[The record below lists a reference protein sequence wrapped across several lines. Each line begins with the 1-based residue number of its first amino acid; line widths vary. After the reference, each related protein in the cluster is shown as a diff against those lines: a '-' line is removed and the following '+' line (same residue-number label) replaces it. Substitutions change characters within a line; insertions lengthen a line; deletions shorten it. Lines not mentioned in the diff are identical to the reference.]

1 MIEGIIVIIL
11 IIVLIIYYRKL
22 HYYKMVYIKSD
33 IDNNK
38 YLVRDLEDKYKA
50 ANILA
55 KIKKNILTLT
65 KHLVENIDKFPENK
79 EYIKQ
84 LEKKIKNVNIQ
95 ESSDNG
101 VYTSYSVNKGE
112 QIIFCI
118 RSRKEN
124 NKLHDLNM
132 LMYVVIHEMGHVG
145 CPEFGHTQLFKD
157 IFAFFLTE
165 GIKINIYNKI
175 DFRNNNMEYCGMQI
189 TDSII

>member
-165 GIKINIYNKI
+165 GIKINIYKKI

>member
-1 MIEGIIVIIL
+1 MLEGIIVIVL
-11 IIVLIIYYRKL
+11 IIVLFIYYRKL

-55 KIKKNILTLT
+55 KIKKNILSLT
-65 KHLVENIDKFPENK
+65 EHLVKNIDKFPDNK

-84 LEKKIKNVNIQ
+84 LEKKIKNVDIQ

-118 RSRKEN
+118 RSRKDN
-124 NKLHDLNM
+124 NKLHELNM
-132 LMYVVIHEMGHVG
+132 LMYVVVHEMGHVG
-145 CPEFGHTQLFKD
+145 CPEYGHTQLFKD

-165 GIKINIYNKI
+165 AIKINIYNKI

>member
-33 IDNNK
+33 VDNNK

-65 KHLVENIDKFPENK
+65 KHLVDNIDKFPDNK

-84 LEKKIKNVNIQ
+84 LEKKIKNVDIQ

-165 GIKINIYNKI
+165 GIKINIYNRI